1 MGSSVASWIRIRQA
15 GERRELGPRRLG
27 EGRRCGA
34 HQERELRDGARRKGV
49 HVLLLAPRTLTQV
62 RIPYEEEKEESNMS
76 IQSKEAEVLADE
88 LARETGETPAQAV
101 VRALEERLA
110 REAIMEVSRRCSALP
125 DLDTRSPDEILGYDE
140 VGLPD

>member
-1 MGSSVASWIRIRQA
+1 
-15 GERRELGPRRLG
+15 
-27 EGRRCGA
+27 
-34 HQERELRDGARRKGV
+34 
-49 HVLLLAPRTLTQV
+49 LTQV
-62 RIPYEEEKEESNMS
+62 RIPYEEENEESNMS

-110 REAIMEVSRRCSALP
+110 RLRGASNRAKTFEAIMEVSRRCSALP

-140 VGLPD
+140 VGLPH